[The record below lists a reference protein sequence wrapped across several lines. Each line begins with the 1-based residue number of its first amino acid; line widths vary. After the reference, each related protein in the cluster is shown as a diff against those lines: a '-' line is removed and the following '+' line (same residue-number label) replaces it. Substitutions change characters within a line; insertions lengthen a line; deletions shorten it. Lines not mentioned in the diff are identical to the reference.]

1 VSRCVRRGRGAADDA
16 AGLAISEKMT
26 AQIRGLNQSVRNAN
40 DAISLIQTAEGGLI
54 EVTNML
60 QRMRELSVQAA
71 TDTNTTADRDAL
83 NDEFVEL
90 RKEINRIAENTQW
103 NGEDVLNKT
112 HSTGSGLYK
121 FQVGANATQNIE
133 LTIGNY
139 STTSATQATTTA
151 TVVTGTAASGPS
163 AATPVA
169 QKSTFTIGT
178 GTTPALGDVITATV
192 GDKSYTHT
200 VVAGSTL
207 ASQTT
212 VEIATAVLAGLG
224 TITGVV
230 GTAAAGVITFEAS
243 SPAYGSNSFNISAGA
258 GGLLSGINS
267 SSITTQAFANS
278 AIGALDTALKTVS
291 DGRAGMGATIN
302 RLEFAADNL
311 SNVSMNASA
320 SRSRVL
326 DTDYA
331 QATTELA
338 RSQIIQQAATA
349 MLAQANQQPASVLSL
364 LQ

>member
-1 VSRCVRRGRGAADDA
+1 
-16 AGLAISEKMT
+16 MT
-26 AQIRGLNQSVRNAN
+26 SQIRGLNQAVRNAN
-40 DAISLIQTAEGGLI
+40 DAISLIQTAEGALI

-60 QRMRELSVQAA
+60 QRMRELSVQSAS
-71 TDTNTTADRDAL
+71 DTNTFADRDAL

-112 HSTGSGLYK
+112 HSSSTGLYK

-139 STTSATQATTTA
+139 STVSASQTTTTA
-151 TVVTGTAASGPS
+151 TVATGTAASGPTTG
-163 AATPVA
+163 ATA
-169 QKSTFTIGT
+169 QVSTFTIGT
-178 GTTPALGDVITATV
+178 GSTPALGDVITATV

-212 VEIATAVLAGLG
+212 VEIAVAVLAGLG
-224 TITGVV
+224 TITGAV
-230 GTAAAGVITFEAS
+230 GTAAAGVITFAAS
-243 SPAYGSNSFNISAGA
+243 STAYGSNSFNISAGA

-291 DGRAGMGATIN
+291 DGRASMGATIN

-311 SNVSMNASA
+311 SNVSMTASA
-320 SRSRVL
+320 CLPPIRP
-326 DTDYA
+326 
-331 QATTELA
+331 ATHLA
-338 RSQIIQQAATA
+338 TRRRHS
-349 MLAQANQQPASVLSL
+349 
-364 LQ
+364 